1 VGKTRKRREKM
12 MGVNMIK
19 VHDLYVHVN
28 SVMKHTK
35 TFKNGD
41 KREE

>member
-28 SVMKHTK
+28 
-35 TFKNGD
+35 GD